1 MLKRLLSLG
10 AAAIA
15 SVVAACEEGP
25 ATVSGTW
32 RSPATWSTMVYASS
46 AGPMLV
52 EVLGQPFPGLA
63 ADSLSGQIAEAMTGQ
78 LIGRPITFTAARDL
92 AARPQYRVVLAFNAA
107 DTTDPR
113 AVCAGKVA
121 PGPAAEKITIIA
133 SFCDDGQ
140 MLASVKGWIARV
152 DGPADSRF
160 RRLIGQITR
169 ELFGSPQ

>member
-10 AAAIA
+10 AAAIT

-46 AGPMLV
+46 TGPMLV
-52 EVLGQPFPGLA
+52 EVLGQPFANLSTE
-63 ADSLSGQIAEAMTGQ
+63 SLSSQIADAMTGQ
-78 LIGRPITFTAARDL
+78 LIGRPITFTAIRDQ
-92 AARPQYRVVLAFNAA
+92 APRPQYRVVLAFNAA
-107 DTTDPR
+107 DATDPR
-113 AVCAGKVA
+113 SVCAGKVTV
-121 PGPAAEKITIIA
+121 GPAAEKITIIA

-152 DGPADSRF
+152 DGPADARF
-160 RRLIGQITR
+160 RRLMGQITR

>member
-10 AAAIA
+10 AAAVA

-52 EVLGQPFPGLA
+52 EVLGQPFANLSPE
-63 ADSLSGQIAEAMTGQ
+63 SLSGHVADSMTGQ
-78 LIGRPITFTAARDL
+78 LIGRPITFTADQAQ
-92 AARPQYRVVLAFNAA
+92 APRPQFRVILAFNAA
-107 DTTDPR
+107 DTTDPKSL
-113 AVCAGKVA
+113 CAGKVVLGA
-121 PGPAAEKITIIA
+121 PAEKITLIA

-140 MLASVKGWIARV
+140 MLASVKGWVARI
-152 DGPADSRF
+152 DGPTDSRF
-160 RRLIGQITR
+160 RRLIGQVTR
-169 ELFGSPQ
+169 ELFGNPQ